1 MSRMRKFGLG
11 ATAFALLITSASPA
25 LAGGGYGYDYGG
37 RDGYGGHHRKHRG
50 DNDTAEVL
58 GGVLIGAVLVG
69 VLSSAS
75 RKSKR
80 NRDTGADYPRD
91 TARYPD
97 NRDERRGSIATE
109 DQAVDACAIAAEE
122 KTGRSSSVRDI
133 SNVRRSDDGW
143 DVEGVIESRDNW
155 RDRAASKRK
164 FTCSVRLGAVD
175 NVYVEDRSIAFSDR

>member
-1 MSRMRKFGLG
+1 
-11 ATAFALLITSASPA
+11 
-25 LAGGGYGYDYGG
+25 
-37 RDGYGGHHRKHRG
+37 
-50 DNDTAEVL
+50 
-58 GGVLIGAVLVG
+58 

-75 RKSKR
+75 KKSKR
-80 NRDTGADYPRD
+80 NRDTRADYPRD
-91 TARYPD
+91 DGRYPD

-109 DQAVDACAIAAEE
+109 DQAVDACAVAAEE

-175 NVYVEDRSIAFSDR
+175 NVYVEDRSIAFSDH